1 MRGRVAL
8 PSAWNLYALSPA
20 KRGVPAVGGG
30 RVASRTITVSARI
43 AGDREAVRVIVYDT
57 RDEMIAAAQR
67 YNGDT
72 FEPDIIGVTQARVD
86 ERRRTVGVII
96 RLWRE
101 CLGTRVVSH
110 EMHHAVT
117 ALYGAHVPDRLS
129 RRAHLNHYN
138 EPFAYLYSDLL
149 ARLVDRLHAL
159 GYYDDG
165 A

>member
-1 MRGRVAL
+1 M
-8 PSAWNLYALSPA
+8 
-20 KRGVPAVGGG
+20 
-30 RVASRTITVSARI
+30 ASRTITVSARI

-110 EMHHAVT
+110 EMHASVM
-117 ALYGAHVPDRLS
+117 LWP
-129 RRAHLNHYN
+129 
-138 EPFAYLYSDLL
+138 
-149 ARLVDRLHAL
+149 
-159 GYYDDG
+159 
-165 A
+165 

>member
-1 MRGRVAL
+1 MQADEL
-8 PSAWNLYALSPA
+8 CPQPHSPA
-20 KRGVPAVGGG
+20 KRGASCCQGGD
-30 RVASRTITVSARI
+30 VASRTITVSARI
-43 AGDREAVRVIVYDT
+43 AGDRETVRVIVYDT

-67 YNGDT
+67 YNGNT
-72 FEPDIIGVTQARVD
+72 LEPDCIGVTQARVD
-86 ERRRTVGVII
+86 EHDRTVGAIV

-101 CLGTRVVSH
+101 QLGARVVSH

>member
-1 MRGRVAL
+1 MRRPGQVPGFL
-8 PSAWNLYALSPA
+8 LS
-20 KRGVPAVGGG
+20 GG

-101 CLGTRVVSH
+101 RLGTRVVSH

-159 GYYDDG
+159 GYYGDG

>member
-1 MRGRVAL
+1 M
-8 PSAWNLYALSPA
+8 
-20 KRGVPAVGGG
+20 
-30 RVASRTITVSARI
+30 ARKPC
-43 AGDREAVRVIVYDT
+43 AEL
-57 RDEMIAAAQR
+57 E
-67 YNGDT
+67 
-72 FEPDIIGVTQARVD
+72 
-86 ERRRTVGVII
+86 I
-96 RLWRE
+96 RLVDPALAVKPE
-101 CLGTRVVSH
+101 VHSH